1 MEDDE
6 FLKTIGSWVYNAEDR
21 LSEKIDLYRDIVVS
35 PHKNDPFKC
44 AHDNYIESLYCPVK
58 KSGKIFYDAFKQ
70 KGFSIFHC
78 YIRSLEKN
86 KSLLHDFLT
95 TVKTMPDIIAISES
109 KINENTSANLNIP
122 GYAFVNIN
130 SKAGGVALYVSNDLE
145 FSRRS
150 DLDISGDGIESC
162 WIELARTAQKNVVIG
177 CVYRHPKSNREL
189 FHNTLKKQLEQLNTK
204 GREVLVIG
212 DFNENLLKYNK
223 DKQTSEY
230 LDMLLSLGFMPII
243 TKPTRITDHTA
254 TLIDHIYTNT
264 PEKLIESG
272 ICLADI
278 SDHLPVFCTMANTLP
293 TNNEP
298 RFFRDFRHFN
308 EEAFHQD
315 LIAVGFKTLISN
327 DANESISAI
336 VSKLRAITDCHA
348 PLRKASKRQRKRLER
363 PWITK
368 AIMHSIKQKHKLIK
382 THLYSTDPGKVKEYK
397 AYSNKLNRIIHG
409 AKKNYFSKQFELN
422 KENIKYTWKL
432 IGKVIST
439 KKGNNQYT
447 IKKLLRDNRIY
458 VDKRSICDQLN
469 NHFISVGNGLADKL
483 PKHDVDP
490 LVYLDRSMTSN
501 SFIFRG
507 ICPTEVYDEIM
518 SLKIDKSALDI
529 PRKCIKH
536 AANHIY
542 EALSMVFNQS
552 LLQGIFPENFKISK
566 VTPIDK
572 GGEEIDPF
580 NYRPISTLSALT
592 QIFEKLVC
600 KQLVNYLEK
609 HEILYEFQ
617 FGFRKGHSTSQAI
630 AEIADNLRNAI
641 DDNLY
646 SCGVFLDFSKAF
658 DTVNHAILLKKLE
671 RYGIRGV
678 PLQFFASYLTNR
690 QQYVQMGNTVSSK
703 QTMTCGI
710 PQGSSLGP
718 VLFLIYINDLPNSS
732 NALTFR
738 IFADDTNVFASAR
751 DLKVLEKIVNAE
763 LKKVK
768 IWCDV
773 NRLSINFSKTNFMI
787 IKSQKKKDDQVNV
800 NIESAD
806 GTINVLQRKQK
817 IKYLGVLLDET
828 MSFNH
833 HISYIC
839 TRIARNNGIIS
850 KPRHYLTFPQM
861 KQIYYSLIYPYI
873 SYAILA
879 WGSAYKTHI
888 NKIQIKQNH
897 SARLIFFATDHGEHT
912 ESALP
917 LLNLLD
923 VLTVHNVYRF
933 HILKFTYL
941 WHKGLLPKPFSTYF
955 QYASNVHKYNT
966 RYASKQ
972 NLYVKKVRTNMGKQT
987 IGYAACVI
995 WDEIPLKLKELSVYQ
1010 FSKQLTPYLLSEQH
1024 N

>member
-1 MEDDE
+1 M
-6 FLKTIGSWVYNAEDR
+6 
-21 LSEKIDLYRDIVVS
+21 
-35 PHKNDPFKC
+35 
-44 AHDNYIESLYCPVK
+44 
-58 KSGKIFYDAFKQ
+58 
-70 KGFSIFHC
+70 
-78 YIRSLEKN
+78 
-86 KSLLHDFLT
+86 
-95 TVKTMPDIIAISES
+95 
-109 KINENTSANLNIP
+109 
-122 GYAFVNIN
+122 
-130 SKAGGVALYVSNDLE
+130 
-145 FSRRS
+145 
-150 DLDISGDGIESC
+150 ESC
-162 WIELARTAQKNVVIG
+162 WIELARTAQKNVVVG
-177 CVYRHPKSNREL
+177 CVYRHPKGNQEF
-189 FHNTLKKQLEQLNTK
+189 FHDILKKQLEQLNTK
-204 GREVLVIG
+204 GHEVLVLG
-212 DFNENLLKYNK
+212 DLNENLLKYNE

-230 LDMLLSLGFMPII
+230 LDMLLNLGFMPII
-243 TKPTRITDHTA
+243 AKPTRITDHTA

-264 PEKLIESG
+264 PEKLIRSG
-272 ICLADI
+272 LCLADI

-298 RFFRDFRHFN
+298 RFFRDFRQFN
-308 EEAFHQD
+308 EDAFHQD
-315 LIAVGFKTLISN
+315 LLTVDFKSLISDDVN
-327 DANESISAI
+327 GSISAI
-336 VSKLRAITDCHA
+336 VDNLRAITDRHA

-363 PWITK
+363 PWISK
-368 AIMHSIKQKHKLIK
+368 AIMHSIKQKHKLAK
-382 THLYSTDPGKVKEYK
+382 SHLHNTDPSKVKKYK
-397 AYSNKLNRIIHG
+397 AYSNKLNRIIHA

-432 IGKVIST
+432 INKVIST
-439 KKGNNQYT
+439 KKVNAQHT
-447 IKKLLRDNRIY
+447 IKKLRRDNRIY
-458 VDKRSICDQLN
+458 ADKQSVCDQLN
-469 NHFISVGNGLADKL
+469 NHFINVGNGLADKL
-483 PKHDVDP
+483 PKHDIDP
-490 LVYLDRSMTSN
+490 SVYLDRTMTTN
-501 SFIFRG
+501 SFMFRG

-518 SLKIDKSALDI
+518 SLKIEKSALDI

-552 LLQGIFPENFKISK
+552 LLQGIFPENFKVSK

-572 GGEEIDPF
+572 GGEEMDPF

-592 QIFEKLVC
+592 QIFEKLIC

-658 DTVNHAILLKKLE
+658 DTVNHTILLKKME
-671 RYGIRGV
+671 RYGIRGI
-678 PLQFFASYLTNR
+678 PLELFASYLTNR
-690 QQYVQMGNTVSSK
+690 QQYVQMGNTVSSQ
-703 QTMTCGI
+703 QTITCGI

-718 VLFLIYINDLPNSS
+718 VLFLIYINDLPNCS
-732 NALTFR
+732 NVLTFR

-751 DLKVLEKIVNAE
+751 DLKALEKIVNSE

-787 IKSQKKKDDQVNV
+787 IKSPKKKDDQVNI

-828 MSFNH
+828 MSFNQ

-850 KPRHYLTFPQM
+850 KLRHYLTFLQM

-879 WGSAYKTHI
+879 WGSAYKTHLDR
-888 NKIQIKQNH
+888 IQTKQNH
-897 SARLIFFATDHGEHT
+897 SARLIFFATTYGEHT

-933 HILKFTYL
+933 EILKFTYL
-941 WHKGLLPKPFSTYF
+941 WHKGLLPKLFSNYF
-955 QYASNVHKYNT
+955 QYARNVHNYNT
-966 RYASKQ
+966 RYASRQ
-972 NLYVKKVRTNMGKQT
+972 NLYVKKVRTNTGKQT
-987 IGYAACVI
+987 IGYAACII
-995 WDEIPLKLKELSVYQ
+995 WDKIPLNLKELNIYQ
-1010 FSKQLTPYLLSEQH
+1010 FSKQLKPYLLSEQH
-1024 N
+1024 S